1 MKALFLVLF
10 VGSFAVSLDA
20 ETFLQ
25 RAHRYSSKS
34 LFFQK
39 IHARRALKTVGQDY
53 KNFIASCTDEEF
65 EEHLRF
71 SFFGNV
77 LVSMV
82 EQGKTSK
89 ASNVSQLK
97 EQYSQIVSQELDR
110 ISKFLK
116 KYFQESV
123 YQAKVFEWTFPYA
136 AQYLTSIR
144 AIESGELAL
153 NKFHAMEHY
162 LASSIAS
169 LPVDAMSREA
179 IRTFLFLEVQTLTKL

>member
-1 MKALFLVLF
+1 MKVFFLALFF
-10 VGSFAVSLDA
+10 SSFAVSLHA

-34 LFFQK
+34 LLFQK
-39 IHARRALKTVGQDY
+39 IHARRALKVAGQDY
-53 KNFIASCTDEEF
+53 KNFVASCSDQEL

-82 EQGKTSK
+82 EQGKISK
-89 ASNVSQLK
+89 AANVSQLK

-110 ISKFLK
+110 ISRFLN
-116 KYFQESV
+116 KYFQDSV
-123 YQAKVFEWTFPYA
+123 YQARVFEWTFPYA

-144 AIESGELAL
+144 AIESGELGL

-169 LPVDAMSREA
+169 LDVDAMSREA